1 MKLQEAT
8 KREVLR
14 IALGTLGLCAVENIV
29 YLCLGRWSAGVCWG
43 SLLGGA
49 AAVLNFLFMAIT
61 VQLAVGGGDEKQA
74 KMKMQLSYSVRMLVL
89 LGVVVLGFVLPALDG
104 LATALPLL
112 FPRIV
117 IFLLRVMGLYKP
129 GRDETPKRGDDEP

>member
-8 KREVLR
+8 KHEVLR
-14 IALGTLGLCAVENIV
+14 IGVGVLCLCAVENIV
-29 YLCLGRWSAGVCWG
+29 YLCLHRWGAGVVWG
-43 SLLGGA
+43 SLLGSA
-49 AAVLNFLFMAIT
+49 AAVLNFLFMAVT
-61 VQLAVGGGDEKQA
+61 VQLAVGGADEKQA
-74 KMKMQLSYSVRMLVL
+74 KMKMQFSYSVRMLVL

-117 IFLLRVMGLYKP
+117 IFLLRVTGFYKP
-129 GRDETPKRGDDEP
+129 DQDETPKRGDDEP